1 VVELGWF
8 TYWNA
13 MYVVMIAMV
22 LHTLNSALMMYATF
36 TESTSLLVV
45 SMILR
50 LELLVFFIILRFEL
64 LVVFM
69 ILRGELLVISMILR
83 VGVTCLPYGRFEL

>member
-50 LELLVFFIILRFEL
+50 LELLVI
-64 LVVFM
+64 FM
-69 ILRGELLVISMILR
+69 ILRLEVFMVLRLELH
-83 VGVTCLPYGRFEL
+83 

>member
-1 VVELGWF
+1 MVELGWF

-50 LELLVFFIILRFEL
+50 LELLVVSMILRLELLVFFMILRLEL

-69 ILRGELLVISMILR
+69 ILRFYDPSGLSYSSF
-83 VGVTCLPYGRFEL
+83 P

>member
-50 LELLVFFIILRFEL
+50 FEL
-64 LVVFM
+64 LVIF
-69 ILRGELLVISMILR
+69 MILR
-83 VGVTCLPYGRFEL
+83 VGATCRLYYPQGWSYLSSL